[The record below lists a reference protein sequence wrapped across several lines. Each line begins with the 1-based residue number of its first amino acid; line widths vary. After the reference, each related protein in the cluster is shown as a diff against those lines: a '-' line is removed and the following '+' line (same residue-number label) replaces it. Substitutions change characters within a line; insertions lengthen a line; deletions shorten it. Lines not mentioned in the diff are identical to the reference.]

1 MSILGTETENIKA
14 RVGITPGMFQNS
26 REASMAGAEGVRRA
40 VREEVGA
47 AAGSGHTQP
56 WSGRTDSHS
65 GKAGSQCRVLN

>member
-14 RVGITPGMFQNS
+14 QVGITPGMIQNS

-56 WSGRTDSHS
+56 WSGGLTVTRGRQGAS
-65 GKAGSQCRVLN
+65 AGF